1 MHHRQHNTR
10 RRAPFGRVDEN
21 MTMCVARDKQSS
33 SMVKSKSHPH
43 RSSNSVKKSMFH
55 VFGKKKLQKFSASS
69 ITQQGSDASS
79 NDFSLSR
86 ALQQDE
92 AYTTSMSIFRSE
104 ERDASNSI
112 GASSLELMLLSRAR
126 PIREDSIGMTSEG
139 SYCLCDDFLD
149 DDDFQQ
155 FLYDDSDDD
164 RSSSSSVAIMLSWQD
179 AVEDEI
185 VF

>member
-1 MHHRQHNTR
+1 MQNNTMQQRHTIR

-21 MTMCVARDKQSS
+21 MATMCVARDKQSS
-33 SMVKSKSHPH
+33 GMAKSEGS
-43 RSSNSVKKSMFH
+43 SVKKSMFH
-55 VFGKKKLQKFSASS
+55 VFGKKKLQQFSASS

-79 NDFSLSR
+79 NDVSLIR

-104 ERDASNSI
+104 ERDASNI
-112 GASSLELMLLSRAR
+112 DATSLELMLLSRAR
-126 PIREDSIGMTSEG
+126 PIREDSIGMTSEA
-139 SYCLCDDFLD
+139 SYCLRDDFLD

-155 FLYDDSDDD
+155 FFYGESDDD
-164 RSSSSSVAIMLSWQD
+164 KSSSSSSVAIMLSWQD